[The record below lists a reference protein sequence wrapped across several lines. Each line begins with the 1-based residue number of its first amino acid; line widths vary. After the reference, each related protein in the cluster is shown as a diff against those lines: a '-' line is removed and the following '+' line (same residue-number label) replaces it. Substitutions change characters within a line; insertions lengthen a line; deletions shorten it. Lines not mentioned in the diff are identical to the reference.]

1 MGLVPGLVEMAG
13 MVVPARTFSVF
24 FTLGRACDVV
34 NMGSPERGP
43 VCLLALRVALEV
55 GDGESRP
62 PHSRGNWG
70 KGQGHRS
77 VARGLTPVFAGEL
90 GRGMGASE
98 REGASLVLWVG
109 RDVLFLGAVEP
120 VDEFSHFLVQT
131 VVPTSVGGDQDA
143 DEQYGQA
150 DLYHRALP
158 VLLVGPVSLVD
169 QYRSLAWARL
179 HLLDHPIWTRL
190 TQLPSLRRSLWAAS

>member
-1 MGLVPGLVEMAG
+1 MLSMWDPLSG
-13 MVVPARTFSVF
+13 
-24 FTLGRACDVV
+24 
-34 NMGSPERGP
+34 GP
-43 VCLLALRVALEV
+43 VCLLALRFALEV

-62 PHSRGNWG
+62 PHSRGMG
-70 KGQGHRS
+70 KGTGASERG
-77 VARGLTPVFAGEL
+77 ARADPRVRGGIGE
-90 GRGMGASE
+90 RDGASE
-98 REGASLVLWVG
+98 REGASLALWVG

-120 VDEFSHFLVQT
+120 VDELSHFLVQT

-158 VLLVGPVSLVD
+158 VLLVGPVRLVD

-179 HLLDHPIWTRL
+179 HLLDHPKWTRL
-190 TQLPSLRRSLWAAS
+190 TQLPSLRRSLWAAN